1 MKTLLACISH
11 KTDLQYDRNK
21 ISTNTGK
28 SPANN
33 KIKIVHS
40 AFNAQFIA
48 NIVSLLLFIIAKI
61 IFCPHKS
68 RNWEF
73 GTLNMKGLVKAEPVN
88 GWFLKRRHVDEII
101 QRYEAKL
108 WT

>member
-11 KTDLQYDRNK
+11 KTDLQYDRNR

-48 NIVSLLLFIIAKI
+48 NIISLLLFIIAKI

-88 GWFLKRRHVDEII
+88 G
-101 QRYEAKL
+101 
-108 WT
+108 